1 MKELTKI
8 KKKRIKTL
16 NLIKTHH
23 YENLTLQDIL
33 AKMKAVPKK
42 KTEINDRKRIKKQT
56 KIKKRQRG
64 LTIQP
69 TKHPC
74 HDRKPYTKKDEIPT
88 KKRGQLIKE
97 IKTAKKQHQ
106 QPKLTIYENS
116 ALQNVL
122 AAVPKKEK

>member
-1 MKELTKI
+1 MIESHTQK
-8 KKKRIKTL
+8 
-16 NLIKTHH
+16 
-23 YENLTLQDIL
+23 
-33 AKMKAVPKK
+33 KMKYL
-42 KTEINDRKRIKKQT
+42 Q
-56 KIKKRQRG
+56 
-64 LTIQP
+64 
-69 TKHPC
+69 
-74 HDRKPYTKKDEIPT
+74 

>member
-1 MKELTKI
+1 MKI
-8 KKKRIKTL
+8 KKERIKML

-33 AKMKAVPKK
+33 AKVKVIPKK
-42 KTEINDRKRIKKQT
+42 KTEINDRKRIKKQM

-69 TKHPC
+69 TNHPC

-88 KKRGQLIKE
+88 KKKRTVNQK
-97 IKTAKKQHQ
+97 
-106 QPKLTIYENS
+106 
-116 ALQNVL
+116 
-122 AAVPKKEK
+122 

>member
-1 MKELTKI
+1 M
-8 KKKRIKTL
+8 L

-69 TKHPC
+69 TKHLC

-88 KKRGQLIKE
+88 KKRGQLIRNKNRQKT
-97 IKTAKKQHQ
+97 IPTAKTYH
-106 QPKLTIYENS
+106 L
-116 ALQNVL
+116 
-122 AAVPKKEK
+122 

>member
-56 KIKKRQRG
+56 KIKKR
-64 LTIQP
+64 
-69 TKHPC
+69 
-74 HDRKPYTKKDEIPT
+74 
-88 KKRGQLIKE
+88 
-97 IKTAKKQHQ
+97 
-106 QPKLTIYENS
+106 
-116 ALQNVL
+116 
-122 AAVPKKEK
+122 